1 MSGLVWGWT
10 PKQSAA
16 DELAVAAALNNAI
29 ALYPES
35 IVYGTQA
42 CRAVIMS
49 QSGRVRNS
57 TYKQRLPLTV
67 DLALKVARY
76 MGAANGKWDSR
87 WAFDEDS
94 GNTVEGFYDVTDPWV
109 TDRVKDLRWGSNLI
123 SAEYRN
129 TKDLFY
135 PAFQTSYNDSS
146 SVFNSLFVVLAATQL
161 TKIANHAWT
170 RLVGNTRLKPQA
182 FLDKSDQMITEK
194 ANGLFDDR
202 FTITVS
208 TVFTKADEERGYSW
222 TTNIDI
228 KSNVM
233 KLVNS
238 FTLSGQR
245 EDYVTA

>member
-10 PKQSAA
+10 GKQSAA

-29 ALYPES
+29 SLYPES
-35 IVYGTQA
+35 IIYGTEA

-49 QSGRVRNS
+49 QSGRMRNS
-57 TYKQRLPLTV
+57 NYKQRLPLTV

-76 MGAANGKWDSR
+76 MGAADGKWDSR
-87 WAFDEDS
+87 WAFDEDT
-94 GNTVEGFYDVTDPWV
+94 GNNVEGFYDVTDPWV
-109 TDRVKDLRWGSNLI
+109 TDRVKDLRWGSNI
-123 SAEYRN
+123 VSAEYRN

-135 PAFQTSYNDSS
+135 PAFQTSYSDSS

-161 TKIANHAWT
+161 TKIAHHVWT
-170 RLVGNTRLKPQA
+170 RLVGNTRLKPKA
-182 FLDKSDQMITEK
+182 FLEKSDRLISDK

-202 FTITVS
+202 FNITVR
-208 TVFTKADEERGYSW
+208 TEFTKADEERGYSW
-222 TTNIDI
+222 STHIDI

-238 FTLSGQR
+238 FTITGAR
-245 EDYVTA
+245 EDYVAA